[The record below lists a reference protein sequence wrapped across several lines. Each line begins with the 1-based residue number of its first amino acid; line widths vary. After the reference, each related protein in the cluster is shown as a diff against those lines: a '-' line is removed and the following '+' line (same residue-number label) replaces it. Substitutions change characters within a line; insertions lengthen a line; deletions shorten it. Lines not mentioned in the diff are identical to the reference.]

1 MQLTDLEWGTQF
13 TSTILLHESVV
24 PNTYTVRIKF
34 NSNTDNINNQNRA
47 FDRIKYFFQ
56 SMMHNGMIMN
66 YKNIN
71 AETLAQFADKII
83 MIPEEPFDQI
93 MVAIIHSKLINI
105 VEGNIQITEVK
116 LDSWQGDDVVY
127 TSETFGMTKLFLE
140 GDFGEVQWWQH
151 AKPITFNPQDQEFK
165 MPDWKQINLE
175 FDKKKDKPQNKKSKK
190 DMKFKPTIIDGGK
203 K

>member
-1 MQLTDLEWGTQF
+1 
-13 TSTILLHESVV
+13 
-24 PNTYTVRIKF
+24 
-34 NSNTDNINNQNRA
+34 
-47 FDRIKYFFQ
+47 
-56 SMMHNGMIMN
+56 MMHNGMIMN

-93 MVAIIHSKLINI
+93 MVSIIHSKLINI

>member
-1 MQLTDLEWGTQF
+1 MQLTDLEWSTEF
-13 TSTILLHESVV
+13 TSTILLHESIV

-56 SMMHNGMIMN
+56 SMMHNGAIMN

-105 VEGNIQITEVK
+105 VEGNIQITEVR
-116 LDSWQGDDVVY
+116 LESYQGDDVVY
-127 TSETFGMTKLFLE
+127 TSETFGITKMFIE

-151 AKPITFNPQDQEFK
+151 AKPITFNPQDPDFK
-165 MPDWKQINLE
+165 IPTWAQINLE
-175 FDKKKDKPQNKKSKK
+175 FDKKTEKPQNKKSKK
-190 DMKFKPTIIDGGK
+190 FNPTIIDGGK

>member
-1 MQLTDLEWGTQF
+1 MQLTDLEWSTEF
-13 TSTILLHESVV
+13 TSTILLHDAVV
-24 PNTYTVRIKF
+24 PNTYTVKIKF
-34 NSNTDNINNQNRA
+34 NSNTDNIVNQNRA

-56 SMMHNGMIMN
+56 TMMHNGMIMN

-93 MVAIIHSKLINI
+93 MVAIIHSKLVNI

-127 TSETFGMTKLFLE
+127 TSETFGITKLFIE

-151 AKPITFNPQDQEFK
+151 AKPLTFNPSDPEYK
-165 MPDWKQINLE
+165 VPTWKQINLE
-175 FDKKKDKPQNKKSKK
+175 FDKKPEKPQNKKSKK
-190 DMKFKPTIIDGGK
+190 FNQTIIDGGK

>member
-1 MQLTDLEWGTQF
+1 MKLTDLEWSTEF

-24 PNTYTVRIKF
+24 PNTYTVKIRF

-93 MVAIIHSKLINI
+93 MVSIIHSKLINI

-127 TSETFGMTKLFLE
+127 TSETFGITKLFLE

-151 AKPITFNPQDQEFK
+151 AKPITFNPQDTEFK
-165 MPDWKQINLE
+165 TPTWKQINLE
-175 FDKKKDKPQNKKSKK
+175 FDKKPEKPQNKKSKK
-190 DMKFKPTIIDGGK
+190 FNPTIIDGGK

>member
-1 MQLTDLEWGTQF
+1 MQLQDLEWSTEF
-13 TSTILLHESVV
+13 TSTILLHDSVV
-24 PNTYTVRIKF
+24 PNTYAVTLKF
-34 NSNTDNINNQNRA
+34 NSNTDNIVNQNRA
-47 FDRIKYFFQ
+47 FDTIKYFFQ

-116 LDSWQGDDVVY
+116 LDSWQGDNVVY
-127 TSETFGMTKLFLE
+127 TSEDFGLTKLFMT
-140 GDFGEVQWWQH
+140 GDFGDVQWWQH
-151 AKPITFNPQDQEFK
+151 AKPITFTPQDQDYK
-165 MPDWKQINLE
+165 ITTWKEINLA
-175 FDKKKDKPQNKKSKK
+175 FDKKSEKPQNKNKK
-190 DMKFKPTIIDGGK
+190 FNPTIIDGGK

>member
-1 MQLTDLEWGTQF
+1 
-13 TSTILLHESVV
+13 
-24 PNTYTVRIKF
+24 
-34 NSNTDNINNQNRA
+34 
-47 FDRIKYFFQ
+47 
-56 SMMHNGMIMN
+56 MMHNGMIMN

-116 LDSWQGDDVVY
+116 LDSWQGDNVVY
-127 TSETFGMTKLFLE
+127 TSEDFGLTKLFMT

-151 AKPITFNPQDQEFK
+151 SKPITFTPQDQDYK
-165 MPDWKQINLE
+165 ITTWKEINLA
-175 FDKKKDKPQNKKSKK
+175 FDKKPEKPQNKNKK
-190 DMKFKPTIIDGGK
+190 FNPTIIDGGK

>member
-1 MQLTDLEWGTQF
+1 MQLTDLEWSTEF
-13 TSTILLHESVV
+13 TSTILLHDAVV
-24 PNTYTVRIKF
+24 PNTYTVKIKF
-34 NSNTDNINNQNRA
+34 NSNTDNIVNQNRA

-56 SMMHNGMIMN
+56 TMMHNGMIMN

-127 TSETFGMTKLFLE
+127 TSETFGITKLFIE

-151 AKPITFNPQDQEFK
+151 AKPLTFNPSDPEYK
-165 MPDWKQINLE
+165 VPTWKQINLE
-175 FDKKKDKPQNKKSKK
+175 FDKKPEKPQNKKSKK
-190 DMKFKPTIIDGGK
+190 FNPTIIDGGK

>member
-1 MQLTDLEWGTQF
+1 MQLTDLEWSTEF

-165 MPDWKQINLE
+165 MPTWKQINLE
-175 FDKKKDKPQNKKSKK
+175 FDKKPEKPQNKKSKK
-190 DMKFKPTIIDGGK
+190 FNPTIIDGGK

>member
-1 MQLTDLEWGTQF
+1 MQLTDLEWSTDF
-13 TSTILLHESVV
+13 TSTILLHDAVV
-24 PNTYTVRIKF
+24 PNTYTIKIKF

-47 FDRIKYFFQ
+47 FDRIKYFFR

-116 LDSWQGDDVVY
+116 L
-127 TSETFGMTKLFLE
+127 
-140 GDFGEVQWWQH
+140 
-151 AKPITFNPQDQEFK
+151 
-165 MPDWKQINLE
+165 
-175 FDKKKDKPQNKKSKK
+175 
-190 DMKFKPTIIDGGK
+190 
-203 K
+203 

>member
-1 MQLTDLEWGTQF
+1 MQLTDLEWSTEF
-13 TSTILLHESVV
+13 TSTILLHESIV

-56 SMMHNGMIMN
+56 SMMHNGAIMN

-105 VEGNIQITEVK
+105 VEGNIQITEVR
-116 LDSWQGDDVVY
+116 LESYQGDDVVY
-127 TSETFGMTKLFLE
+127 TSETFGITKMFIE

-151 AKPITFNPQDQEFK
+151 AKPITFNPQDPDFK
-165 MPDWKQINLE
+165 IPTWAQINLE
-175 FDKKKDKPQNKKSKK
+175 FDKKTEKPQNKKSKK
-190 DMKFKPTIIDGGK
+190 FNPTITDGGK

>member
-1 MQLTDLEWGTQF
+1 MQLTDLEWSTEF
-13 TSTILLHESVV
+13 TSTILLHDAVV
-24 PNTYTVRIKF
+24 PNTYTVKIKF
-34 NSNTDNINNQNRA
+34 NSNTDNIVNQNRA

-56 SMMHNGMIMN
+56 TMMHNGMIMN

-93 MVAIIHSKLINI
+93 MVAIIHSKLVNI

-127 TSETFGMTKLFLE
+127 TSETFGITKLFIE

-151 AKPITFNPQDQEFK
+151 AKPLTFNPSDPEYK
-165 MPDWKQINLE
+165 VPTWKQINLE
-175 FDKKKDKPQNKKSKK
+175 FDKKPEKPQNKKSKK
-190 DMKFKPTIIDGGK
+190 FNPTIIDGGK

>member
-1 MQLTDLEWGTQF
+1 MQLTDLEWSTNF
-13 TSTILLHESVV
+13 TSTILLHDSVV
-24 PNTYTVRIKF
+24 PNTYQIKIKF
-34 NSNTDNINNQNRA
+34 NSSTDNINNQNRA

-93 MVAIIHSKLINI
+93 MVAIVHSKLINI

-116 LDSWQGDDVVY
+116 LNSWQGDDVVY
-127 TSETFGMTKLFLE
+127 TSETFGITKLFLE

-151 AKPITFNPQDQEFK
+151 AKPITFNPSDENYK
-165 MPDWKQINLE
+165 IASWKDFNLQ
-175 FDKKKDKPQNKKSKK
+175 FDKKQEKPQNKNKK
-190 DMKFKPTIIDGGK
+190 FNPTIIDGGK

>member
-1 MQLTDLEWGTQF
+1 MQLTDLEWSTEF

-56 SMMHNGMIMN
+56 SMMHNAMIMN

-71 AETLAQFADKII
+71 AGTLSQFADKII

-93 MVAIIHSKLINI
+93 MVSIIHSKLINI

-116 LDSWQGDDVVY
+116 LDSYQGDDVVY
-127 TSETFGMTKLFLE
+127 TSETFGMTKLFIE
-140 GDFGEVQWWQH
+140 GDFGEVQWWQN
-151 AKPITFNPQDQEFK
+151 AKPITFNPQDADFK
-165 MPDWKQINLE
+165 IPTWKQINLE
-175 FDKKKDKPQNKKSKK
+175 FDKKPEKPHNKKSKK
-190 DMKFKPTIIDGGK
+190 FNPTIIDGGK

>member
-1 MQLTDLEWGTQF
+1 MQLTDLEWSTEF
-13 TSTILLHESVV
+13 TSTILLHDAVV
-24 PNTYTVRIKF
+24 PNTYTVKIKF
-34 NSNTDNINNQNRA
+34 NSNTDNIVNQNRA

-56 SMMHNGMIMN
+56 TMMHNGMIMN

-83 MIPEEPFDQI
+83 TIPEEPFDQI

-127 TSETFGMTKLFLE
+127 TSETFGITKLFLE

-151 AKPITFNPQDQEFK
+151 AKPITFNPQDTEFK
-165 MPDWKQINLE
+165 MPTWKQINLE
-175 FDKKKDKPQNKKSKK
+175 FDKKPEKPQNKKSKK
-190 DMKFKPTIIDGGK
+190 FNPTIIDGGK

>member
-1 MQLTDLEWGTQF
+1 MQLSDLKWKTRF
-13 TSTILLHESVV
+13 TSVILLHDSIV
-24 PNTYTVRIKF
+24 PNTYSVGLTF
-34 NSNTDNINNQNRA
+34 NSNTDNIVNQNRA

-56 SMMHNGMIMN
+56 SMTSNGLIMN
-66 YKNIN
+66 YKNDHAN
-71 AETLAQFADKII
+71 NLSQYSDKII

-127 TSETFGMTKLFLE
+127 TSETFGITKLFLE

-151 AKPITFNPQDQEFK
+151 AKPITFTPADPKFK
-165 MPDWKQINLE
+165 IPEWKHINLE
-175 FDKKKDKPQNKKSKK
+175 FDKTEKPKHNKTKKPFN
-190 DMKFKPTIIDGGK
+190 PTIIDGGK

>member
-1 MQLTDLEWGTQF
+1 MKLTDLEWSTEF

-34 NSNTDNINNQNRA
+34 NSNTDNITNQNRA

-127 TSETFGMTKLFLE
+127 TSETFGITKLFLE

-151 AKPITFNPQDQEFK
+151 SKPITFNPQDTEFK
-165 MPDWKQINLE
+165 MPTWKQINLE
-175 FDKKKDKPQNKKSKK
+175 FDKKPEKPQNKKSKK
-190 DMKFKPTIIDGGK
+190 FNPTIIDGGK

>member
-1 MQLTDLEWGTQF
+1 MQLPNLEWSTEF

-71 AETLAQFADKII
+71 ADTLAQFADKII

-116 LDSWQGDDVVY
+116 LESWQGDDVAY
-127 TSETFGMTKLFLE
+127 TSESYGITKLFIE

-151 AKPITFNPQDQEFK
+151 AKPVTFNPSD
-165 MPDWKQINLE
+165 PDYKIPEWKDFNLE
-175 FDKKKDKPQNKKSKK
+175 FDKKKEKPQNKKSKK
-190 DMKFKPTIIDGGK
+190 FNPTIIDGGK

>member
-1 MQLTDLEWGTQF
+1 MQLTDLEWSTEF

-71 AETLAQFADKII
+71 ADTLAQFADKII

-116 LDSWQGDDVVY
+116 LESWQGDDVAY
-127 TSETFGMTKLFLE
+127 TSESYGITKLFIE

-151 AKPITFNPQDQEFK
+151 AKPVTFNPSD
-165 MPDWKQINLE
+165 PDYKIPEWKDFNLE
-175 FDKKKDKPQNKKSKK
+175 FDKKKEKPQNKKSKK
-190 DMKFKPTIIDGGK
+190 FNPTIIDGGK